1 MRRLRDLGTN
11 RSAVS
16 EVDPYHYVRQ
26 ADLALLYGSREDALA
41 LISKAYVAF
50 DLVPLDGD
58 VVTTWG
64 RAWPGRSS

>member
-1 MRRLRDLGTN
+1 
-11 RSAVS
+11 
-16 EVDPYHYVRQ
+16 VRK

-50 DLVPLDGD
+50 DLVLLDGD